1 MSKQNKTVLFL
12 FINGPHHVYHLI
24 LPALRFSALKNE
36 IETIFISGNPL
47 NTKIINDTK
56 KITGLNNFTLIDI
69 PLPLRYRIKNYKN
82 RLYPPVYTR
91 IKKVIKY
98 LRNANAIIS
107 TSHNFPEYLSKYEIK
122 RPTLIYLYHGTG
134 TRAYGFESSLKE
146 FDHILIPGQYHKDRL
161 IKSFPVK
168 DGQLEMVGVP
178 KLDWMKIKK
187 SKSQRLFNNDNPIFY
202 YNPHWEIEFSSYL
215 KWKDVILEFFKQK
228 KFYNLIFSPHPLIQH
243 LSKKT
248 GYELNE
254 KNIVEDNILVDLES
268 DQCLDGTYTSM
279 ADVYIGDISS
289 MVTEW
294 VMQKPRPCIFIN
306 AHNVNWK
313 GNDDYYMWRF
323 GKVVNELK
331 EFEDAVKK
339 STHHNDFEKIQKK
352 LKNEFIYSSD
362 KSSSDLCAR
371 FIETKLSIPSK

>member
-1 MSKQNKTVLFL
+1 M
-12 FINGPHHVYHLI
+12 
-24 LPALRFSALKNE
+24 
-36 IETIFISGNPL
+36 
-47 NTKIINDTK
+47 
-56 KITGLNNFTLIDI
+56 
-69 PLPLRYRIKNYKN
+69 
-82 RLYPPVYTR
+82 
-91 IKKVIKY
+91 
-98 LRNANAIIS
+98 
-107 TSHNFPEYLSKYEIK
+107 
-122 RPTLIYLYHGTG
+122 
-134 TRAYGFESSLKE
+134 
-146 FDHILIPGQYHKDRL
+146 
-161 IKSFPVK
+161 
-168 DGQLEMVGVP
+168 
-178 KLDWMKIKK
+178 
-187 SKSQRLFNNDNPIFY
+187 
-202 YNPHWEIEFSSYL
+202 
-215 KWKDVILEFFKQK
+215 
-228 KFYNLIFSPHPLIQH
+228 FYNLIFSPHPLIQH

-313 GNDDYYMWRF
+313 DNDDYYMWRF